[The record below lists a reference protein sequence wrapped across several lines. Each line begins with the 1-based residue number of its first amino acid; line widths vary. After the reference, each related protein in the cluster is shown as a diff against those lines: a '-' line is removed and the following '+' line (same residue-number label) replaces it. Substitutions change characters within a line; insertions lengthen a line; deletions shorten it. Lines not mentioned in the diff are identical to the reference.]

1 MNRPRIGAHVSAA
14 GGVSQAFSRAQAIGA
29 ETIQIFGSSPRQW
42 RVVFP
47 SLSEQKK
54 FLQEQQRT
62 KVFPVFLHAPYLV
75 NIASPNEYIYQRSIQ
90 SLAGHLKI
98 AQSLKAE
105 GVVFHIGSRRDL
117 SDAEAVKKCAQAIKK
132 IFSLVSSSFLIIE
145 NNAGEGKKF
154 GVDLTQISAV
164 LRAVNSPRLKV
175 CLDTAHLFASGVLA
189 DFSLVSLKEFF
200 QEAEEK
206 LGKEKLVVLHINDS
220 LTPAGSRRDR
230 HANIGEG
237 KIGLRGFQNLAKIK
251 QAQKVPW
258 ILETPG
264 FHGQGPDQ
272 DNIKILHSLFT

>member
-189 DFSLVSLKEFF
+189 DFSLASLKKFF

>member
-164 LRAVNSPRLKV
+164 LQAVNSPRLKV

-189 DFSLVSLKEFF
+189 DFSFASLKKFF

-206 LGKEKLVVLHINDS
+206 LGKEKLIVLHINDS